1 MTQSITCDICAR
13 RYPTHE
19 CQQGLFTEEEV
30 NAIGNFNKGNYQEGI
45 ILMQWGKDILDSRG
59 AN

>member
-1 MTQSITCDICAR
+1 MTQSITCDICAW

-30 NAIGNFNKGNYQEGI
+30 NAIGNFNKGNYQ
-45 ILMQWGKDILDSRG
+45 
-59 AN
+59 